1 MSPIR
6 SFATVLAGALLA
18 LAPTTRAGD
27 LLFTA
32 SFDEPAEGPYN
43 DYEAAR
49 FLTQATFGP
58 TMPEIQRLRQIGYNA
73 WLNEQLNLAFSSHRP
88 YLDAL
93 AAANQDVG
101 QNVRYEAFFQRAL
114 TAPDQLRQRVALA
127 LSEILVVSDQG
138 AGLGGE
144 PFALAH
150 YHDLLGTHGFG
161 NYRTLLEQVTLSP
174 VMGRYLSM
182 LQNRKPDEGS
192 NVRPDENYAREIM
205 QLFSVGLVQLNL
217 DGTAVDGDTGIPGI
231 QTVPTFNQNTIRGF
245 AHVFT
250 GWTFNGCPV
259 REFEWC
265 GAGETGA
272 GWLQPMQI
280 PEGPWWGNTP
290 PWFVWH
296 AYLGDKQ
303 LLVYPGVSL
312 AGGVLPGS
320 PEPLAAH
327 GNPTPYSNLVAALD
341 NVAAHPNVGPFLAQ
355 RLIQRLVTSN
365 PEPDYVARVASVFNN
380 NGSGVRGDLRAMVR
394 AVLMDPDARARPIT
408 GSIQGKLREP
418 MLRMTQVWRAF
429 AATNPSGRYQDW
441 WIWWPGQYVPQMPLH
456 ARTVF
461 NFFLPDYQPAGEIA
475 AAGWVA
481 PEFQIQTDGYVTNFS
496 NVLDT
501 MAWNYVGNPSEWA
514 DPDATK
520 INLAS
525 ERALSGN
532 ASIERLLERLDVLM
546 MSGAMSTHMRN
557 TLRTYLLAIP
567 AGDEAGYR
575 RAWEALWLIMVSPE
589 YVIEK

>member
-161 NYRTLLEQVTLSP
+161 NYRALLEQVTLSP

-272 GWLQPMQI
+272 GWLQPMQT

-394 AVLMDPDARARPIT
+394 AVLMDPDARARPVA
-408 GSIQGKLREP
+408 GSHQGKLREP
-418 MLRMTQVWRAF
+418 MLRMTQLWRAF
-429 AATNPSGRYQDW
+429 AATNPTGRYQDW

-475 AAGWVA
+475 SNSWVA

-501 MAWNYVGNPSEWA
+501 MVWNYVGNPSEWA

-532 ASIERLLERLDVLM
+532 ASIGRLLERLDVLM
-546 MSGAMSTHMRN
+546 MSGSMSTHMRN

-567 AGDEAGYR
+567 VGDEAGYR